1 MPKELYNLF
10 SAVLLYLESADYKS
24 SNDLALELF
33 DIDSSLISEAGFT
46 VKRMNKIVIKLLLSS
61 IETNPNV
68 TNLSAFQY
76 VCFSMDNGISKIIN
90 LDDSYYY
97 NTNSVGVLN
106 NLALAYYVSG
116 DCHKALEIQKTAIR
130 NIYTDVLQYDNQR
143 DLIYFNEMI
152 YEFSCNGAV
161 NIDNKQRILNV
172 LSSEYVYDFEYALLT
187 AILFDDYEYFSNHYK
202 EYSLIVD
209 FDKQVKAI
217 FNEYYKNQNF
227 LNTKDFLKYLKPLE
241 IYDELLYKNNI

>member
-90 LDDSYYY
+90 LDDSY
-97 NTNSVGVLN
+97 
-106 NLALAYYVSG
+106 
-116 DCHKALEIQKTAIR
+116 
-130 NIYTDVLQYDNQR
+130 
-143 DLIYFNEMI
+143 
-152 YEFSCNGAV
+152 
-161 NIDNKQRILNV
+161 
-172 LSSEYVYDFEYALLT
+172 
-187 AILFDDYEYFSNHYK
+187 
-202 EYSLIVD
+202 
-209 FDKQVKAI
+209 
-217 FNEYYKNQNF
+217 
-227 LNTKDFLKYLKPLE
+227 
-241 IYDELLYKNNI
+241 